1 MHCNDIH
8 GNGYL
13 VMDIATGRIDLKR
26 VEELKEQMGMD
37 IFKLLFDRYMDEAE
51 KMIADLSKPSAKN
64 QDVTVLIQEIHK
76 VAGSSATFGATEMHK
91 VLNQLE
97 MLGKES
103 DAHTVISRLGELNQI
118 WDASKKS
125 YQDEGLLNA

>member
-1 MHCNDIH
+1 M
-8 GNGYL
+8 
-13 VMDIATGRIDLKR
+13 
-26 VEELKEQMGMD
+26 
-37 IFKLLFDRYMDEAE
+37 
-51 KMIADLSKPSAKN
+51 
-64 QDVTVLIQEIHK
+64 
-76 VAGSSATFGATEMHK
+76 AGSSATFGAIEMHK

-103 DAHTVISRLGELNQI
+103 DAHTVISRLGELNEI

>member
-1 MHCNDIH
+1 MIKDMVK
-8 GNGYL
+8 GL
-13 VMDIATGRIDLKR
+13 IDLKR

-51 KMIADLSKPSAKN
+51 KTIADLNKPSAKN
-64 QDVTVLIQEIHK
+64 QDVTVFTQEIHK
-76 VAGSSATFGATEMHK
+76 LAGSSATFGATEMHK

-97 MLGKES
+97 MLSKES
-103 DAHTVISRLGELNQI
+103 DAYTVISRLGELNQI